1 MAAAG
6 LLVALFAY
14 YLFFRELPNLPT
26 AWDVVF
32 VGAILI
38 PAVFGLVWVALP
50 LRRARGLF
58 FVGIAFAALAFATSL
73 AGLEVVANFSKLA
86 AATAIAFA
94 FLVYFDSVLW
104 VALVALMIPVVDA
117 YSVWRGPTRHI
128 ISERPEV
135 FDALSFAFPLPGERQ
150 AFFGWTHPAA
160 GEPDGYDVVREPG
173 GKRNDEPL
181 TDENDDGDVGWLEAE
196 LDADVDYTY
205 TVVAIDGAQRTRASI
220 VARADDANEGTRRDG
235 REPPDPGAPRNLEVD
250 SADAAAKLGIP
261 DLLFFALF
269 LAAADR
275 FGLRRRLTWL
285 LLAAS
290 FGTTLALTYVFY
302 LDGLPAL
309 PLLAVGFLLAN
320 VDLLWARFRARNDG
334 GADGRGEGPTRP
346 PAGVDGRESA
356 V

>member
-1 MAAAG
+1 MPAAA
-6 LLVALFAY
+6 LLAALFAY
-14 YLFFRELPNLPT
+14 YVFFRELPNLPT
-26 AWDVVF
+26 AWDVAF
-32 VGAILI
+32 VGAVLI
-38 PAVFGLVWVALP
+38 PAVFGLVWLALP

-58 FVGIAFAALAFATSL
+58 FVGVAFAALAFATDV

-94 FLVYFDSVLW
+94 FLVYFDSVVW

-117 YSVWRGPTRHI
+117 FSVWRGPTRHI

-150 AFFGWTHPAA
+150 AFFGWSEPAA
-160 GEPDGYDVVREPG
+160 GEPDGYDVLRDPG

-181 TDENDDGDVGWLEAE
+181 TDENGDGEVGWLEAE

-205 TVVAIDGAQRTRASI
+205 TVVAIDGAARTTASI
-220 VARADDANEGTRRDG
+220 VARADDANEGTQRSDASG
-235 REPPDPGAPRNLEVD
+235 GGPGAPRELEVD

-309 PLLAVGFLLAN
+309 PLLAFGFLLAN
-320 VDLLWARFRARNDG
+320 ADLLWTAFRNR
-334 GADGRGEGPTRP
+334 RRTE
-346 PAGVDGRESA
+346 PA
-356 V
+356 